1 MEVKSKI
8 PDITNLATE
17 AALDAKVADSKQN
30 MWFRRFFTTS
40 KFNRLTKINY
50 WCKTERGGK
59 GFANKS
65 EVGTGFDIVDKNR
78 KKK

>member
-30 MWFRRFFTTS
+30 MWFRRFFSTS
-40 KFNRLTKINY
+40 KFNRLTKINIDARL
-50 WCKTERGGK
+50 KEEAK
-59 GFANKS
+59 ALQIK
-65 EVGTGFDIVDKNR
+65 VK
-78 KKK
+78 